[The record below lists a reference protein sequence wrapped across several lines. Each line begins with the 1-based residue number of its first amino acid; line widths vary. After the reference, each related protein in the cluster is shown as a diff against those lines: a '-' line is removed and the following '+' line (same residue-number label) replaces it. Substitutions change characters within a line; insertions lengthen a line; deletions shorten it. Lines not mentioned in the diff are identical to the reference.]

1 MARLVALTPYSR
13 AAEELHDRPTQEAYD
28 HFVSLAMVELLDP
41 ASTMDHDHYQ
51 WVMGYT
57 AKTWPQ
63 FVRDK
68 ST

>member
-1 MARLVALTPYSR
+1 MANILTPFSR

-28 HFVSLAMVELLDP
+28 HLVSLAMVELQDP
-41 ASTMDHDHYQ
+41 ASPMDQDHSR
-51 WVMGYT
+51 WVMGNI